1 MSTYKYLGCMVDD
14 SLGCSSMVEHR
25 VEMGSQALGAWL
37 RRCRESVGEVV
48 YAVDAVTGGIRVV
61 VWGRD
66 LGLPSEVRWVEPATI
81 KGLENLL
88 WGGCAPP
95 KGIPDDGG

>member
-1 MSTYKYLGCMVDD
+1 MTVWAAQVWWSIGWKWG
-14 SLGCSSMVEHR
+14 
-25 VEMGSQALGAWL
+25 L
-37 RRCRESVGEVV
+37 RHYRCLAAEVSGVSWGDERQVV
-48 YAVDAVTGGIRVV
+48 YTADAVTGGIRVV

-81 KGLENLL
+81 KGPENLL